1 MTASN
6 TVNTESKARDLFKAA
21 YENRYTWDSNFPGMT
36 ADVSAKINDETRTG
50 KVRINSDL
58 TLEVTMDEPKL
69 ITRTT
74 RTPDGS
80 EKTVEVDEGHEWL
93 TNQLRDVVTHRRR
106 KSFEEAHGKS
116 GFSLGETDETGA
128 IEILVTGDTMGS
140 NYKIR
145 DQQISLV
152 SRVMGRIAF
161 VINHLD
167 KLDTGE
173 GYISSVYN
181 AVFRNPQTDE
191 IVRQAKF
198 EDYYEKFGNY
208 YLMTKQVV
216 KSNEK
221 GKQDEYEIDFSNIQ
235 LL

>member
-1 MTASN
+1 MTA
-6 TVNTESKARDLFKAA
+6 VNTDTKARDLFQAA
-21 YENRYTWDSNFPGMT
+21 YENRYTWDANFPGMT
-36 ADVSAKINDETRTG
+36 ADVSARVNDETRTG
-50 KVRINSDL
+50 KVRIDSDL
-58 TLEVTMDEPKL
+58 TVEVTMDEPKL
-69 ITRTT
+69 TTRTT
-74 RTPDGS
+74 KTPDGS

-116 GFSLGETDETGA
+116 SFSFGESDDTGA
-128 IEILVTGDTMGS
+128 VEILVSGDSMGS

-145 DQQISLV
+145 DNQISLV

-161 VINHLD
+161 VINHLA

-173 GYISSVYN
+173 GYISSAYN

-191 IVRQAKF
+191 VVRQTKF
-198 EDYYEKFGNY
+198 EDSYEKFGNY

-216 KSNEK
+216 HANEK
-221 GKQDEYEIDFSNIQ
+221 GKQDEYEIEFSNIQ
-235 LL
+235 LM